1 NKITIPSIV
10 AGIEMGVTGC
20 KVAISDENGQYD
32 SQYSLQIS
40 TTTPKKYFSS
50 NKKSKTYGFIT
61 TTPKPSWQNINVVDT
76 FQGLNVP
83 TTCVTD
89 VNAHVMTEAVIQGD
103 SLIAYITIETVKRI
117 VIGGGLSK
125 RKCLFIHIRNYV
137 KTILDG
143 FLNLSEITKN
153 TDEYIIP
160 SNLGDLIDIQSA
172 LDITQSV
179 VQKKKFF
186 LSV

>member
-1 NKITIPSIV
+1 
-10 AGIEMGVTGC
+10 MGVTGC

-103 SLIAYITIETVKRI
+103 SLIAYITIET
-117 VIGGGLSK
+117 GL
-125 RKCLFIHIRNYV
+125 
-137 KTILDG
+137 
-143 FLNLSEITKN
+143 
-153 TDEYIIP
+153 IIQV
-160 SNLGDLIDIQSA
+160 D
-172 LDITQSV
+172 
-179 VQKKKFF
+179 
-186 LSV
+186 